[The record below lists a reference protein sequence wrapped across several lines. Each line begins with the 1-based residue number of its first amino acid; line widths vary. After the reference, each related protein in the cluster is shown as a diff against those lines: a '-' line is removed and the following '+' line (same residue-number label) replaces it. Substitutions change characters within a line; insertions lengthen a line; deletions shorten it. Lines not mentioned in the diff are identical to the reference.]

1 MPVSALEALAGYWS
15 RVLGAVRSAGRVSY
29 PLPGLSSSL
38 RSHPDIVSD
47 VSVRISSVTGS
58 GPGDREDVNQGCL
71 GDHPRS
77 GTRLLHSSF
86 SYGKGDGRLASRDRP
101 LSPEQ
106 VYSTNSVQGGDRSLR
121 AALRPEGGFTGFH
134 RPEDAYFQIPVHQ
147 SSRKLLRF
155 LLGGMVYQLKVSVL
169 QTIGCP
175 SGLHQGVCNGLCVGS
190 LQRDSSSQVPGRLA
204 GPRLFVGGGQKEHPG
219 SAHALSLPRDSDKRE
234 VRSCPLADCKL
245 LQYDHRYG
253 AAMIFPALARVEKFG
268 SAGEVGSSQSSSNAL
283 PAVAFEDAL
292 VSRVGYCLAP
302 GAPVSGGEGGS
313 VLVDGAVPFS

>member
-1 MPVSALEALAGYWS
+1 MPVSALAGYWS
-15 RVLGAVRSAGRVSY
+15 RVLGTVRSAGQVSH
-29 PLPGLSSSL
+29 PLPGLSASL

-47 VSVRISSVTGS
+47 VSVRIASVTGS

-77 GTRLLHSSF
+77 GTWLLHSSF
-86 SYGKGDGRLASRDRP
+86 SCGKGDGRLASRDRP

-106 VYSTNSVQGGDRSLR
+106 VYSTNSVQDGDRSLR
-121 AALRPEGGFTGFH
+121 ATLRPEGRVFSDTCSSVV
-134 RPEDAYFQIPVHQ
+134 PVGRDGLPVE
-147 SSRKLLRF
+147 SP
-155 LLGGMVYQLKVSVL
+155 VL
-169 QTIGCP
+169 QTIGFP
-175 SGLHQGVCNGLCVGS
+175 SGLHQSVCSGLCVGS
-190 LQRDSSSQVPGRLA
+190 LPRDSSSQVPGRLA
-204 GPRLFVGGGQKEHPG
+204 GPCLFVGGGQKEHPG
-219 SAHALSLPRDSDKRE
+219 SAHALSLPRDSDKRGE

-268 SAGEVGSSQSSSNAL
+268 SAGEVGSPQSSSNAL

-292 VSRVGYCLAP
+292 VSRVGSCLAP

-313 VLVDGAVPFS
+313 VLLDGAVPFS